1 MSLYTPRDF
10 SAFLFSA
17 GHTFFLP
24 PEDHSATFFLP
35 ATCSIAFPSPYWGGF
50 QICIPHFLLHR
61 VHIMITQ
68 SFIPSVMTEA
78 WPPLSSS
85 VRAYVHLNHL
95 LTVPNS
101 FFSSRERSKP
111 LHKLMFLNQ
120 KGDGGML
127 RLEGNHS
134 FKGNTD
140 WFRFYRRK
148 ETMKFMVQLFIYL
161 SSCPQNEQNSTQR
174 RKKELSS
181 QTDRC
186 FQSYHTRDLQ
196 RNAIQSKMP
205 FQQRNRGKNNQMSKY
220 FQVYIAVNSSL
231 NIK

>member
-10 SAFLFSA
+10 SAFLSSA

-35 ATCSIAFPSPYWGGF
+35 AACSIAFPSPYWGRF

-68 SFIPSVMTEA
+68 SFIPSVMPEA

-101 FFSSRERSKP
+101 FFLPEREANHYISQCFRTKKGMVVCWGWKVIINSRETLTGLGSTDIKRQWSWWCNYSSTFPVIIKMNKILP
-111 LHKLMFLNQ
+111 KDAWKNSL
-120 KGDGGML
+120 L
-127 RLEGNHS
+127 RLTSASRVTIPGTCKEMPFKAKCHFNHS
-134 FKGNTD
+134 TEEKIIKCKNIS
-140 WFRFYRRK
+140 RFI
-148 ETMKFMVQLFIYL
+148 LL
-161 SSCPQNEQNSTQR
+161 
-174 RKKELSS
+174 L
-181 QTDRC
+181 
-186 FQSYHTRDLQ
+186 
-196 RNAIQSKMP
+196 IQ
-205 FQQRNRGKNNQMSKY
+205 
-220 FQVYIAVNSSL
+220 V
-231 NIK
+231 